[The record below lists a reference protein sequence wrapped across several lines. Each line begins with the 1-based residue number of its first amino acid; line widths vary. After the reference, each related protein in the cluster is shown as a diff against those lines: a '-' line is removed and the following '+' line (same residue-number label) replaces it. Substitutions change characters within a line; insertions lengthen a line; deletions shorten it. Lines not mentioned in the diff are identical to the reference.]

1 MIRQSSELV
10 VNMLSSGSYC
20 SATTNRLLLRN
31 AYTHLLSDFNSAHKK
46 YNKHDRAVRNMLL
59 HSTPTDGHTTII
71 YDESTQLLG
80 GMQDTVN
87 AMYDGITAIG
97 AGLTTFES
105 FHDLSLV
112 LLLKSPSL
120 HKYNR
125 VLTKAY
131 GFKSDYKTY
140 KPHITLLTVPRVYG
154 RTYASYRR
162 TLYAYYRK
170 LVHIRYDF
178 DRPSFEPLT

>member
-1 MIRQSSELV
+1 MQLLSELEANV
-10 VNMLSSGSYC
+10 INNGSYC

-46 YNKHDRAVRNMLL
+46 MSKHDKSVKAMLL

-71 YDESTQLLG
+71 YDENTQLVG

-87 AMYDGITAIG
+87 LMYDGITAIG
-97 AGLTTFES
+97 EGLTTFKT
-105 FHDLSLV
+105 FNDLYLV

-131 GFKSDYKTY
+131 GFESDYKSY
-140 KPHITLLTVPRVYG
+140 SPHITLLTVPRVYG
-154 RTYASYRR
+154 RTYASYRS

-178 DRPSFEPLT
+178 NRPNFEPLTP